1 MNDDSAEFLRTQ
13 IKNLWFY
20 VSILPQYLPEIIL
33 VGITDYNILFCCFQ
47 KRIKPFRVMLEI
59 ELTALIK
66 YEIILAGIA
75 AIIWNHKIRP
85 VMVTDSV
92 YQPVFRICDI
102 RTCFLLS
109 KALIAASS
117 ARMDLLLGKSKYSTV
132 LFITRLDQCADA
144 VTVSVCSRAEG
155 YNHNSHIYSHQEV
168 VLCNDI
174 QIAQ

>member
-1 MNDDSAEFLRTQ
+1 MNGDSAEFLRTQ
-13 IKNLWFY
+13 IKNLWFS
-20 VSILPQYLPEIIL
+20 VNILPQYLPEIIL
-33 VGITDYNILFCCFQ
+33 VGITDYNIRQ
-47 KRIKPFRVMLEI
+47 
-59 ELTALIK
+59 
-66 YEIILAGIA
+66 
-75 AIIWNHKIRP
+75 

-92 YQPVFRICDI
+92 YQPLFRICDI

-117 ARMDLLLGKSKYSTV
+117 TRMDLLLGKSKYSTV

-155 YNHNSHIYSHQEV
+155 YNYNSHIYSYQEV

-174 QIAQ
+174 QIAR

>member
-1 MNDDSAEFLRTQ
+1 MNDDSAEYLRTQ
-13 IKNLWFY
+13 IKNLWFS
-20 VSILPQYLPEIIL
+20 VNILSQSLPEIIL
-33 VGITDYNILFCCFQ
+33 VGITDYD
-47 KRIKPFRVMLEI
+47 
-59 ELTALIK
+59 
-66 YEIILAGIA
+66 
-75 AIIWNHKIRP
+75 IRQ

-117 ARMDLLLGKSKYSTV
+117 ARMNLLPGKSKYRTV
-132 LFITRLDQCADA
+132 LFITRLDQCANA
-144 VTVSVCSRAEG
+144 ITVSVCFRAEG

-174 QIAQ
+174 QIAR